1 MSQAVVHVPSCA
13 LQVAMF
19 LLTNADTDEEITN
32 SQTFTIEVQQLKQEQ
47 EQQQQQQQQQQH
59 NQNSASCSCS
69 PQHPWPDAKHMHHT
83 TQADLGSDISSSNW
97 SHLNTSALFPQ
108 LTSFIS
114 GVFITPES
122 DSTLSSVRDERSACN
137 VDEANVLTDYETV
150 ASEWE
155 VRYVRL

>member
-1 MSQAVVHVPSCA
+1 MSQAVIHVPSCA

-19 LLTNADTDEEITN
+19 LLTNADTEEEIAS
-32 SQTFTIEVQQLKQEQ
+32 SQTFTIEVQQLQQEQ
-47 EQQQQQQQQQQH
+47 EQQQQQQQQQQQH
-59 NQNSASCSCS
+59 NQNAASCSCS
-69 PQHPWPDAKHMHHT
+69 PQHPWPDAI
-83 TQADLGSDISSSNW
+83 QADLGSDVSSSNW
-97 SHLNTSALFPQ
+97 SHLNTSSLFPQ

-122 DSTLSSVRDERSACN
+122 HSTLSSVRDEQSTCN